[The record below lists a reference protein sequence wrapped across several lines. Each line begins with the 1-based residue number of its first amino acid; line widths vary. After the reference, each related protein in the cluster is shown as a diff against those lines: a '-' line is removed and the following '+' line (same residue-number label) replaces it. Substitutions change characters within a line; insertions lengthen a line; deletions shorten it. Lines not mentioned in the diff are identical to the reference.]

1 MTKQNFENRGYRFEE
16 TTDNWE
22 LVIGTLNNL
31 LKLRSYFNNINY
43 DFFLMERKNLKY
55 SESDDDVIII
65 KGII

>member
-22 LVIGTLNNL
+22 LVIGTLNL